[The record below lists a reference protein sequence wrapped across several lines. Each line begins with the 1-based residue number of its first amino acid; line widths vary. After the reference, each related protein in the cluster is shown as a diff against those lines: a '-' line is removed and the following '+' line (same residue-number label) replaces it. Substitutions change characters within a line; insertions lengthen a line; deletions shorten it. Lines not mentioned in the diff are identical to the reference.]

1 MGRNVK
7 ELHPRLQEKISQLQ
21 VLCAKENLQLGIGE
35 CFRSAKEQDELYAQG
50 RTKPGNRVT
59 NARGSSYSSQH
70 QWGIAFDFFKNVKGQ
85 EYSDNY
91 FFTRVSQLAKSIGL
105 AWGGD
110 WHSPVDKPHLYL
122 PDWGSTP
129 TPLKNK
135 YGNFDNFKKTWDKP
149 SITPIKPSE
158 TSSAVLQW
166 HATGTATC
174 GGDKVNVRQSPNGVV
189 LLQLSKG
196 NRFEIDGQT
205 SGKWTHIKVNKTIG
219 YMSTQYVIPDK
230 VDEKANPQSDKII
243 LKEDGK
249 WGADTT
255 RRAQQIFGLPQ
266 DGVIS
271 NQLNVY
277 KSICA
282 GILSAEWS
290 NVKKGGSQLVRAIQ
304 HWLGLPED
312 GYIGPEFIA
321 GLQKKKGKRQ
331 DGVLSNPSQCIAAF
345 QHWCNQQP

>member
-1 MGRNVK
+1 MGRNIN

-21 VLCAKENLQLGIGE
+21 VLCNKEGLRLGIGE
-35 CFRSAKEQDELYAQG
+35 CFRSASEQDALYAQG

-129 TPLKNK
+129 TPLKSK
-135 YGNFDNFKKTWDKP
+135 YGNFDNFKKTWGKP
-149 SITPIKPSE
+149 SITPMKPSE
-158 TSSAVLQW
+158 PSSTVLQW

-174 GGDKVNVRQSPNGVV
+174 GGDKVNVRQSPNGAV
-189 LLQLSKG
+189 LLQLNKG
-196 NRFEIDGQT
+196 NRFEVDGQT
-205 SGKWTHIKVNKTIG
+205 SGNWTHIKVNGTIG
-219 YMSTQYVIPDK
+219 YMSTQYVVPDK
-230 VDEKANPQSDKII
+230 VAEKVNPQSDKII
-243 LKEDGK
+243 LKEDGFC
-249 WGADTT
+249 GTDTT
-255 RRAQQIFGLPQ
+255 RRLQQFFGLPQ

-271 NQLNVY
+271 NQLTKYKHLSPGIKSAQWENV
-277 KSICA
+277 A
-282 GILSAEWS
+282 
-290 NVKKGGSQLVRAIQ
+290 KGGSKLVRAME
-304 HWLGLPED
+304 HWLGIPED
-312 GYIGPEFIA
+312 GYIGSQFNIA
-321 GLQKKKGKRQ
+321 LQKKMGKVA
-331 DGVLSNPSQCIAAF
+331 DGILSSPSQTITAL
-345 QHWCNQQP
+345 QEYLNEH